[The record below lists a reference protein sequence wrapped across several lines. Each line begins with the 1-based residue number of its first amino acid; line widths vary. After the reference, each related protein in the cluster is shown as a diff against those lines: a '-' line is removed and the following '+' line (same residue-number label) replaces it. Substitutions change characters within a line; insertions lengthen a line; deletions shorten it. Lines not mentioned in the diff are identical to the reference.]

1 MHLAKKIKH
10 ILLLVF
16 LVIALASCDRV
27 CYEADEFYSKVFE
40 VKANPKKEVV
50 KDKYGTK
57 ITAGAVTS
65 STTQNIFGTYDQNTG
80 GQMSDWMDTGLIAN
94 GDYFSIAISGGW
106 TDKGGFGD
114 TASIS
119 ALPSCRYC
127 IKATS
132 GTGLLASYNCL
143 CGPILDNAKMKNL
156 NSLNWDT
163 PQFEDYKVN
172 GDKTATDEKCYASE
186 EGVAEYKIISVPNTD
201 TRITLSGIK
210 ALNPLNDPD
219 DPNYCTCKNP
229 TSAEKKAIFE
239 NNGNGFFIFPFGT
252 FSKTTTT
259 ASLSNPTLTENKEE
273 RCAHKM
279 GFGAYISLDG
289 GSARPYNYAYHLV
302 SPNKV
307 FCPIRLDGDGRCKDA
322 SGIDR
327 TKFIY
332 NSPNK
337 KIFVQDYDVNG
348 TPKNFHGICDK
359 VRLIIYDQYLAI
371 LF

>member
-40 VKANPKKEVV
+40 VKANPKKENVTTV
-50 KDKYGTK
+50 GTK
-57 ITAGAVTS
+57 ITTT
-65 STTQNIFGTYDQNTG
+65 STTQNIFGSYDKNTG

-132 GTGLLASYNCL
+132 GTGSLAADNCL

-172 GDKTATDEKCYASE
+172 GDKTDTTADKCYASE
-186 EGVAEYKIISVPNTD
+186 DGFTDYKIIPVPAGTSD
-201 TRITLSGIK
+201 PRRITSSQISNLSHPVK
-210 ALNPLNDPD
+210 TDDPD
-219 DPNYCTCKNP
+219 YCTCKNP
-229 TSAEKKAIFE
+229 TSAQKTAIFE
-239 NNGNGFFIFPFGT
+239 NNGNVFFIFPLGT
-252 FSKTTTT
+252 LAKTTTSADL
-259 ASLSNPTLTENKEE
+259 ASLNASVVENKEE

-307 FCPIRLDGDGRCKDA
+307 LCPIESNILSRFVIL
-322 SGIDR
+322 I
-327 TKFIY
+327 
-332 NSPNK
+332 NSFQYIINQK
-337 KIFVQDYDVNG
+337 KSI
-348 TPKNFHGICDK
+348 
-359 VRLIIYDQYLAI
+359 
-371 LF
+371 

>member
-50 KDKYGTK
+50 VGKSGTK
-57 ITAGAVTS
+57 ISGTGTL

-132 GTGLLASYNCL
+132 GTGSLAADNCL

-163 PQFEDYKVN
+163 PQFEDY
-172 GDKTATDEKCYASE
+172 
-186 EGVAEYKIISVPNTD
+186 
-201 TRITLSGIK
+201 
-210 ALNPLNDPD
+210 
-219 DPNYCTCKNP
+219 
-229 TSAEKKAIFE
+229 
-239 NNGNGFFIFPFGT
+239 
-252 FSKTTTT
+252 
-259 ASLSNPTLTENKEE
+259 
-273 RCAHKM
+273 
-279 GFGAYISLDG
+279 
-289 GSARPYNYAYHLV
+289 
-302 SPNKV
+302 
-307 FCPIRLDGDGRCKDA
+307 
-322 SGIDR
+322 
-327 TKFIY
+327 
-332 NSPNK
+332 
-337 KIFVQDYDVNG
+337 
-348 TPKNFHGICDK
+348 
-359 VRLIIYDQYLAI
+359 
-371 LF
+371 